1 MTISLKADA
10 GGQFGSIQIG
20 GVDKVIVGSTG
31 IQSGVPITSY
41 ANDASAAAAG
51 VPVGGLYHTS
61 GTVKI
66 RLT

>member
-1 MTISLKADA
+1 MTITIKSNPDGVSGA
-10 GGQFGSIQIG
+10 IQVN
-20 GVDKVIVGSTG
+20 GVDKVTIGASG
-31 IQSGVPITSY
+31 IQSGVLITSY
-41 ANDASAAAAG
+41 ANDAAAAAAG